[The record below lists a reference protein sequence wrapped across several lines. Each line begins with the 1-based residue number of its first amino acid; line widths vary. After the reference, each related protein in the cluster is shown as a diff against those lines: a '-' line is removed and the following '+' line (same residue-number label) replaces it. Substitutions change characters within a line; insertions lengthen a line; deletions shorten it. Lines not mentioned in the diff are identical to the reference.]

1 MNKII
6 GKINALI
13 LSALMIVSGTA
24 AVTGVF
30 NTNRLTAMAADDTII
45 LRVCNWEEYI
55 DTGDWSDD
63 DTIDLESGSIKG
75 ENSIITDFENWYY
88 ENYGKKVKVQYSCLG
103 TNEELYNML
112 TLGDDY
118 DVICPSEYMIMKLMA
133 EDWLEPFSDD
143 FYDTSIANNYY
154 AKGVSPFIKKTFDE
168 NKINGE
174 SWSRY
179 AAGYMWG
186 ITGIVYNPDKVTSQS
201 IQIQILRIANRCQH
215 TSKIRSYRLQYNYW
229 YHKLLPATLLKHH
242 YCKWD
247 KCYKRHI
254 ICYNHAAKEIQSYKD
269 CNKLPHFSCSCKK
282 GMSDFSKIPFC
293 I

>member
-6 GKINALI
+6 GKINVLI
-13 LSALMIVSGTA
+13 LSVLMIVIGTA

-30 NTNRLTAMAADDTII
+30 NTNRLTAVAADDTII

-63 DTIDLESGSIKG
+63 DIIDLESGSIKG

-179 AAGYMWG
+179 AAGYMH
-186 ITGIVYNPDKVTSQS
+186 V
-201 IQIQILRIANRCQH
+201 
-215 TSKIRSYRLQYNYW
+215 
-229 YHKLLPATLLKHH
+229 LLL
-242 YCKWD
+242 Y
-247 KCYKRHI
+247 
-254 ICYNHAAKEIQSYKD
+254 
-269 CNKLPHFSCSCKK
+269 
-282 GMSDFSKIPFC
+282 
-293 I
+293 

>member
-6 GKINALI
+6 GKINVLI

-30 NTNRLTAMAADDTII
+30 NTNRLTAVAADDTII

-63 DTIDLESGSIKG
+63 DIIDLESGSIKG

-118 DVICPSEYMIMKLMA
+118 DVICPSEYMIMSQKMLEE
-133 EDWLEPFSDD
+133 EDLYNEEISEIYDYMHCPF
-143 FYDTSIANNYY
+143 
-154 AKGVSPFIKKTFDE
+154 VH
-168 NKINGE
+168 
-174 SWSRY
+174 
-179 AAGYMWG
+179 
-186 ITGIVYNPDKVTSQS
+186 VYSNSCACS
-201 IQIQILRIANRCQH
+201 IQFYGCR
-215 TSKIRSYRLQYNYW
+215 
-229 YHKLLPATLLKHH
+229 
-242 YCKWD
+242 
-247 KCYKRHI
+247 
-254 ICYNHAAKEIQSYKD
+254 
-269 CNKLPHFSCSCKK
+269 
-282 GMSDFSKIPFC
+282 
-293 I
+293 

>member
-13 LSALMIVSGTA
+13 FSALMIVSGTA

-30 NTNRLTAMAADDTII
+30 NTNCLTAVAADDTII

-63 DTIDLESGSIKG
+63 DIIDLESGSIKG

-118 DVICPSEYMIMKLMA
+118 DVGCGY
-133 EDWLEPFSDD
+133 
-143 FYDTSIANNYY
+143 
-154 AKGVSPFIKKTFDE
+154 
-168 NKINGE
+168 E
-174 SWSRY
+174 S
-179 AAGYMWG
+179 
-186 ITGIVYNPDKVTSQS
+186 TGINYQLYIDGVKE
-201 IQIQILRIANRCQH
+201 LRELNMEANCGFEVAHPEERK
-215 TSKIRSYRLQYNYW
+215 SG
-229 YHKLLPATLLKHH
+229 
-242 YCKWD
+242 
-247 KCYKRHI
+247 
-254 ICYNHAAKEIQSYKD
+254 
-269 CNKLPHFSCSCKK
+269 CN
-282 GMSDFSKIPFC
+282 MI
-293 I
+293 

>member
-24 AVTGVF
+24 AVTGVL
-30 NTNRLTAMAADDTII
+30 NTNRLTAVAADDTII

-55 DTGDWSDD
+55 DTGDWNDD
-63 DTIDLESGSIKG
+63 DTIELESGSIKG

-133 EDWLEPFSDD
+133 EDWLEP
-143 FYDTSIANNYY
+143 
-154 AKGVSPFIKKTFDE
+154 
-168 NKINGE
+168 
-174 SWSRY
+174 
-179 AAGYMWG
+179 
-186 ITGIVYNPDKVTSQS
+186 
-201 IQIQILRIANRCQH
+201 
-215 TSKIRSYRLQYNYW
+215 
-229 YHKLLPATLLKHH
+229 
-242 YCKWD
+242 
-247 KCYKRHI
+247 
-254 ICYNHAAKEIQSYKD
+254 
-269 CNKLPHFSCSCKK
+269 
-282 GMSDFSKIPFC
+282 
-293 I
+293 

>member
-30 NTNRLTAMAADDTII
+30 NTNRLTAVAADDTII

-63 DTIDLESGSIKG
+63 DIIDLESGSIKG

-118 DVICPSEYMIMKLMA
+118 DVICPSEYMIMKMISMIHRLLIITMLRVYLHLSRKHLTRIRLMVSHGA
-133 EDWLEPFSDD
+133 AMLQD
-143 FYDTSIANNYY
+143 IC
-154 AKGVSPFIKKTFDE
+154 GV
-168 NKINGE
+168 
-174 SWSRY
+174 
-179 AAGYMWG
+179 
-186 ITGIVYNPDKVTSQS
+186 
-201 IQIQILRIANRCQH
+201 
-215 TSKIRSYRLQYNYW
+215 
-229 YHKLLPATLLKHH
+229 
-242 YCKWD
+242 
-247 KCYKRHI
+247 
-254 ICYNHAAKEIQSYKD
+254 
-269 CNKLPHFSCSCKK
+269 
-282 GMSDFSKIPFC
+282 
-293 I
+293 

>member
-24 AVTGVF
+24 AVTGVL
-30 NTNRLTAMAADDTII
+30 NTNRLTAVAADDTII

-55 DTGDWSDD
+55 DTGDWNDD
-63 DTIDLESGSIKG
+63 DTIELESGSIKG

-143 FYDTSIANNYY
+143 FYDTSIANNTMLRVYLHLSRKHLTRIRLMVSHG
-154 AKGVSPFIKKTFDE
+154 AAMLQDICGV
-168 NKINGE
+168 
-174 SWSRY
+174 
-179 AAGYMWG
+179 
-186 ITGIVYNPDKVTSQS
+186 
-201 IQIQILRIANRCQH
+201 
-215 TSKIRSYRLQYNYW
+215 
-229 YHKLLPATLLKHH
+229 
-242 YCKWD
+242 
-247 KCYKRHI
+247 
-254 ICYNHAAKEIQSYKD
+254 
-269 CNKLPHFSCSCKK
+269 
-282 GMSDFSKIPFC
+282 
-293 I
+293 

>member
-30 NTNRLTAMAADDTII
+30 NTNRLTAVAADDTII

-63 DTIDLESGSIKG
+63 DIIDLESGSIKG

-133 EDWLEPFSDD
+133 EDSLSHFQMISM
-143 FYDTSIANNYY
+143 IHRLL
-154 AKGVSPFIKKTFDE
+154 I
-168 NKINGE
+168 
-174 SWSRY
+174 
-179 AAGYMWG
+179 
-186 ITGIVYNPDKVTSQS
+186 IT
-201 IQIQILRIANRCQH
+201 ILRVYLHLSRKH
-215 TSKIRSYRLQYNYW
+215 LTRIRLMVSHGAAMLQ
-229 YHKLLPATLLKHH
+229 
-242 YCKWD
+242 D
-247 KCYKRHI
+247 
-254 ICYNHAAKEIQSYKD
+254 IC
-269 CNKLPHFSCSCKK
+269 
-282 GMSDFSKIPFC
+282 GV
-293 I
+293 